1 MMERM
6 GLNMHEIEGVK
17 EVTIVTT
24 QKEIHLKNAQ
34 VFEITA
40 KGSKIFQVASS
51 EVEEVP
57 LQSPKFKEEDVVLI
71 MSQTGVSREKAQAA
85 LEESNGD
92 LALAIMRLSS

>member
-6 GLNMHEIEGVK
+6 GLNMREIEGVK
-17 EVTIVTT
+17 EVTIVTS
-24 QKEIHLKNAQ
+24 QKEIHLKDAQ

-40 KGSKIFQVASS
+40 KGSRIFQVTASNIEES
-51 EVEEVP
+51 ETAP
-57 LQSPKFKEEDVVLI
+57 QKFKEEDVALV
-71 MSQTGVSREKAQAA
+71 MAQAGVSREAARAA